1 MDEMTPADTVASFRW
16 NIVTKEVHGH
26 PQLRK
31 RLRRGIARLE
41 RHLQSF
47 PPDAVH
53 LQIRLDGETQPNRI
67 TAALTLRLP
76 SNILHAEKA
85 HADAARAV
93 EEAVSVLLRRLD
105 ALKERLRRE
114 PAWKRRA
121 RHGRVAFAAEPLPPG
136 AGPEAAGEIE
146 RSLFEMHRPGLARY
160 ARRLL
165 SRAAPSLPAERVET
179 EVASL
184 IGEAADKLPALSA
197 DKPARMSERA
207 WHYRLV
213 REALQARLRQVGAAP
228 AAAAP
233 PASPVPPAPSAGEDR
248 VRQALVAALD
258 QALAGLPEAERDI
271 FDLHFHEG
279 FAPDEVA
286 MVTGRP
292 PAEVRRTIEQLS
304 DRLHEALRHEEAAAA
319 ATAHASL

>member
-1 MDEMTPADTVASFRW
+1 MDETTPGTAEHFRW

-41 RHLQSF
+41 RHLQTF

-53 LQIRLDGETQPNRI
+53 LQIRLDGEAQPNRI
-67 TAALTLRLP
+67 LAALTLRLP

-93 EEAVSVLLRRLD
+93 EEAVSVLVHQLD

-114 PAWKRRA
+114 PVWKRKA
-121 RHGRVAFAAEPLPPG
+121 RRERITFAAEPLPPG

-146 RSLFEMHRPGLARY
+146 RSLFELHRPGLARY

-165 SRAAPSLPAERVET
+165 SRAAPSLPPERVEA
-179 EVASL
+179 EVTDL
-184 IGEAADKLPALSA
+184 IGEAADKLPALLA

-213 REALQARLRQVGAAP
+213 RDALQAQLRKVGAAP
-228 AAAAP
+228 AAAP
-233 PASPVPPAPSAGEDR
+233 PASPVPPAPPAEEDR

-258 QALAGLPEAERDI
+258 QALEGLSDAEREI

-286 MVTGRP
+286 MVMGRP

-304 DRLHEALRHEEAAAA
+304 DRLHEALRYEEVAAAA
-319 ATAHASL
+319 AADTAS

>member
-1 MDEMTPADTVASFRW
+1 MDDTTPRMAERFRW
-16 NIVTKEVHGH
+16 NIVTREVHGH
-26 PQLRK
+26 PLLRQ
-31 RLRRGIARLE
+31 RLRRAIARLE
-41 RHLQSF
+41 RHLQAF

-53 LQIRLDGETQPNRI
+53 LQIRLDGEAQPERI

-93 EEAVSVLLRRLD
+93 REAVGVLERRLES
-105 ALKERLRRE
+105 LKERLRRE
-114 PAWKRRA
+114 PAWKRKARRA
-121 RHGRVAFAAEPLPPG
+121 RVAFAAEPLPSG

-165 SRAAPSLPAERVET
+165 GRTAPSLPAEAAEA
-179 EVASL
+179 EVTSL
-184 IGEAADKLPALSA
+184 IGEAADKLPALLA
-197 DKPARMSERA
+197 EKPARMSERA

-213 REALQARLRQVGAAP
+213 REAVQARLRRAATAP
-228 AAAAP
+228 AAAP
-233 PASPVPPAPSAGEDR
+233 PAPPAAPVEEDR

-258 QALAGLPEAERDI
+258 GALAGLPEAEREI

-279 FAPDEVA
+279 FAPDEAA
-286 MVTGRP
+286 MIVGRP
-292 PAEVRRTIEQLS
+292 AAEVRRTIERLS
-304 DRLHEALRHEEAAAA
+304 DRLHEALRHEEATAAA
-319 ATAHASL
+319 AAGTGS

>member
-1 MDEMTPADTVASFRW
+1 MDAMTPAAAESFRW

-26 PQLRK
+26 PQLRQ
-31 RLRRGIARLE
+31 RLRRAIARLE
-41 RHLQSF
+41 RHLQTF
-47 PPDAVH
+47 PPDTVH
-53 LQIRLDGETQPNRI
+53 LQIRLDGEAQPNRI

-93 EEAVSVLLRRLD
+93 EEAVSVLVRQLE

-114 PAWKRRA
+114 PAWKRKA
-121 RHGRVAFAAEPLPPG
+121 RRERVAFAAEPLPAG
-136 AGPEAAGEIE
+136 AGPETAGEVA
-146 RSLFEMHRPGLARY
+146 RSLFEMHRAGLARY

-165 SRAAPSLPAERVET
+165 GRAAPSLPAERVEA

-184 IGEAADKLPALSA
+184 VGEAADKLPALMA

-213 REALQARLRQVGAAP
+213 REALQARLRRIGAAP
-228 AAAAP
+228 AAPSAP
-233 PASPVPPAPSAGEDR
+233 PASPAEADQA
-248 VRQALVAALD
+248 RQALVAALD
-258 QALAGLPEAERDI
+258 QALAGLSAAEREI

-279 FAPDEVA
+279 FAPEEVA
-286 MVTGRP
+286 MVVGKP
-292 PAEVRRTIEQLS
+292 PAEVRRTIGMLAE
-304 DRLHEALRHEEAAAA
+304 RLRDALRHEEATAAA
-319 ATAHASL
+319 AAGTGA

>member
-1 MDEMTPADTVASFRW
+1 MDETTPGTAESFRW
-16 NIVTKEVHGH
+16 NIVTREVHGH
-26 PQLRK
+26 PQLRQ

-41 RHLQSF
+41 RHLQTF

-53 LQIRLDGETQPNRI
+53 LQIRLDGEARPNRI

-76 SNILHAEKA
+76 SNILHAEKT

-93 EEAVSVLLRRLD
+93 EEAVSVLLRQLD

-114 PAWKRRA
+114 PAWKRKA
-121 RHGRVAFAAEPLPPG
+121 RHRRVAFAAEPLPPG
-136 AGPEAAGEIE
+136 AGPEAAGEVE
-146 RSLFEMHRPGLARY
+146 RSLFELHRPGLARY

-165 SRAAPSLPAERVET
+165 SRAAPSLPAGRVEA
-179 EVASL
+179 EVMSL
-184 IGEAADKLPALSA
+184 IGEAADKLPALLA

-213 REALQARLRQVGAAP
+213 REALQVRLRQVGAAP
-228 AAAAP
+228 AAAS
-233 PASPVPPAPSAGEDR
+233 PASPVPSGSPTEEDR
-248 VRQALVAALD
+248 VRQVLVAALD
-258 QALAGLPEAERDI
+258 QALAELPEAERDI

-286 MVTGRP
+286 MIMGRP

-319 ATAHASL
+319 AAADTAL